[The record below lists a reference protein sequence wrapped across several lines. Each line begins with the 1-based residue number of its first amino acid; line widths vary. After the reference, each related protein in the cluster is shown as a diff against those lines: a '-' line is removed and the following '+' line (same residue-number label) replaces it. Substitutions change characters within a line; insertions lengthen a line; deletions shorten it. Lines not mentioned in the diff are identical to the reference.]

1 MSGPTFR
8 KSHNIKT
15 QRLVIR
21 SAVPGDAQGI
31 AALRGNPINNPFEGT
46 DSGDPEEYLRRMVNW
61 RKAHDD
67 GRYAF
72 TVILRRPDPSSSSA
86 GDEIEGGEGE
96 EGELIGFGGFNEFR
110 WIDSP
115 DGQQGH
121 KVLEVDIGAQI
132 DHKHWRQ
139 GYGREAFIG
148 MADYAFTELGAEQVS
163 CDTNTENEP
172 WRGLM
177 KSVGLGKKERA
188 HVNGEGHP
196 GAGEEAWLWQFTR
209 EDWANAKAGGSR

>member
-1 MSGPTFR
+1 MFGPTFR
-8 KSHNIKT
+8 KSHNIET

-21 SAVPGDAQGI
+21 SATPEDTQGI
-31 AALRGNPINNPFEGT
+31 AALRGNPVNNPFEGA

-72 TVILRRPDPSSSSA
+72 TVVFRRSDSSSSA
-86 GDEIEGGEGE
+86 AGVAEG
-96 EGELIGFGGFNEFR
+96 EGELIGFDGFNEFR

-115 DGQQGH
+115 GGQGH

-148 MADYAFTELGAEQVS
+148 MTDYAFTELGAQQVS
-163 CDTNTENEP
+163 CDTGIQNEP
-172 WRGLM
+172 WRELM
-177 KSVGLGKKERA
+177 KSVWLGKKERA
-188 HVNGEGHP
+188 HVSGEGHP
-196 GAGEEAWLWQFTR
+196 GAGEESWLWQFTR
-209 EDWANAKAGGSR
+209 QDWANAKVGDSR